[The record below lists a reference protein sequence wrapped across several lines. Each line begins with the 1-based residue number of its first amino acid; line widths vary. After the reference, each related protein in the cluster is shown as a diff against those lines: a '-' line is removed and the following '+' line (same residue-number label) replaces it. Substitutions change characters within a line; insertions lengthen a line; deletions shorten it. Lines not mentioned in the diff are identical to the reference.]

1 MASSSFSLY
10 PSLTLV
16 AFLLLLFPVRRTAG
30 SCYTSIFSFGDSI
43 TDTGN
48 LLLSTGDNCLSGR
61 LPYGETFF
69 GRPTG
74 RFSDGRLIIDFIAE
88 AMGIPFLPPSLRGG
102 SCGGFRRGVNFAVA
116 GATVLNNGFFKERG
130 IDVTWTNMS
139 FGVQMG
145 LFKKLISFCDT
156 ESKDTL
162 SRSLFLVG
170 EIGGNDY
177 YQGFLQS
184 WPFQEVKSLVPH
196 VINTI
201 STAIND
207 LIGMGA
213 KTLLVPGNFPIGCM
227 AAFLTYFENS
237 KVEDYNTSTGCI
249 NWLNEFSEY
258 HNNVLKQE
266 LNRLRYIH
274 PHATI
279 IYADYFNSVM
289 NILSPANSTRL
300 DRVPLAAC
308 CGSGGGRYNYSESVN
323 CGSEYSTVCDDP
335 LTYLSWDGLH
345 FTEATYKAIAKGLLE
360 GPFADPS
367 INKACS
373 SSNIGFVVKEL
384 TSNVSKV
391 D

>member
-1 MASSSFSLY
+1 MASSFFSLY

-16 AFLLLLFPVRRTAG
+16 AFLLLFPVRRTVG
-30 SCYTSIFSFGDSI
+30 ICYTSIFSFGDSI

-88 AMGIPFLPPSLRGG
+88 AMGIPFVPPSLRGG
-102 SCGGFRRGVNFAVA
+102 DCGGFRRGVNFAVA
-116 GATVLNNGFFKERG
+116 GATALNNGFFRERG
-130 IDVTWTNMS
+130 IDVTWTNVS
-139 FGVQMG
+139 LGVQMG

-177 YQGFLQS
+177 HRGFLS

-300 DRVPLAAC
+300 ERVPLAAC
-308 CGSGGGRYNYSESVN
+308 CGSGGGRYNYGNSVN
-323 CGSEYSTVCDDP
+323 CGNENSTVCDDP
-335 LTYLSWDGLH
+335 SAYLSWDGIH

-384 TSNVSKV
+384 TSNVSKA